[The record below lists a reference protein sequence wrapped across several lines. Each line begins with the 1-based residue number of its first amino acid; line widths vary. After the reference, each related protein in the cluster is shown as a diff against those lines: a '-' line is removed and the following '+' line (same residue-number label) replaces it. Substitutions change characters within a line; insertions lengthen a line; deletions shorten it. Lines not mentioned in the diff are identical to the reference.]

1 MVVLGD
7 EVGYLL
13 KSGMGPDMG
22 FTMTKRAQ
30 PIFTV
35 KQYASHEP
43 WICIEYATAEEGM
56 PNDLFG
62 FDVRPGT
69 SFQKAEEIARY
80 MNENIGDFTFTK
92 LK

>member
-1 MVVLGD
+1 
-7 EVGYLL
+7 
-13 KSGMGPDMG
+13 
-22 FTMTKRAQ
+22 MTKRAR

-35 KQYASHEP
+35 KQYASQEP
-43 WICIEYATAEEGM
+43 WICIEYATAEDGM

-69 SFQKAEEIARY
+69 SFQEAEEIARY
-80 MNENIGDFTFTK
+80 LDENIESFTVTK